1 MKVGIVTLPLHFNY
15 GGILQAFALQETV
28 KMLGADPFIIIESHN
43 SAKQIL
49 KSFLYKRTS
58 TYKFIKTNIAC
69 LKLTAPFI
77 CRELEKRNIGV
88 LLVGSDQVWRPDM
101 GADRENNIDRYFLRT
116 DKTNIIKKIAYAAS
130 FGVDNWLFTDIE
142 TTVVKSLTNDFT
154 AISVR
159 EISGLKLCSQ
169 YLSLE
174 NVMQVLD
181 PTMLIDIGKYKKLM
195 LSSPFKTKSSHSFV
209 YLLDYDSAINKKI
222 VEACIPKESEL
233 LLARVERNVLKKYLN
248 VDKRVEW
255 WLSAI
260 YNSDIVITD
269 SFHGC
274 VFSILFHKDFY
285 VMSNTAGGNT
295 RIQTLLSLFGLNNRL
310 IKDVDCMS
318 YKKEFIDWETI
329 DLKLHEMK
337 EKSIT
342 YLQKALK
349 Q

>member
-1 MKVGIVTLPLHFNY
+1 M
-15 GGILQAFALQETV
+15 
-28 KMLGADPFIIIESHN
+28 
-43 SAKQIL
+43 
-49 KSFLYKRTS
+49 
-58 TYKFIKTNIAC
+58 
-69 LKLTAPFI
+69 
-77 CRELEKRNIGV
+77 
-88 LLVGSDQVWRPDM
+88 
-101 GADRENNIDRYFLRT
+101 
-116 DKTNIIKKIAYAAS
+116 
-130 FGVDNWLFTDIE
+130 
-142 TTVVKSLTNDFT
+142 
-154 AISVR
+154 
-159 EISGLKLCSQ
+159 
-169 YLSLE
+169 
-174 NVMQVLD
+174 
-181 PTMLIDIGKYKKLM
+181 
-195 LSSPFKTKSSHSFV
+195 
-209 YLLDYDSAINKKI
+209 DYDSAINKKI